1 MQIDLEDLRRHYES
15 LTDDEL
21 LEIEPS
27 DLTPQA
33 RGCYDWEV
41 KRRQLTEPAGPSD
54 TETDDAGTEPAE
66 TVETEHDA
74 DWLETA
80 ACACSYF
87 SRPGSTSAE
96 EADIARETL
105 DAAGIPC
112 QVIVAEVEQE
122 PPDPNPPKQF
132 EYRVMVPG
140 ALNLQATSV
149 LDRDLF
155 NADLEGNW
163 KTHFEALTDEEFRAL
178 TPDVICAGWAD
189 KIARVKRLYQEERAR
204 RGIKQ

>member
-1 MQIDLEDLRRHYES
+1 LQIDPEDLRRHYES

-27 DLTPQA
+27 ELTQQA
-33 RGCYDWEV
+33 RECFDWEV
-41 KRRQLTEPAGPSD
+41 KRRNLSAEEEPPPHDEEGFAGALA
-54 TETDDAGTEPAE
+54 EAGESEP
-66 TVETEHDA
+66 DP

-87 SRPGSTSAE
+87 THPGSTAAE
-96 EADIARETL
+96 NADIARVTL
-105 DAAGIPC
+105 QEAGLPC
-112 QVIVAEVEQE
+112 QVIVTEVEQE
-122 PPDPNPPKQF
+122 PPDPHPPKQY

-140 ALNLQATSV
+140 ALNLKATSV

-155 NADLEGNW
+155 NSDMEANW
-163 KTHFEALTDEEFRAL
+163 KGHFETLTDDELRDL

-189 KIARVKRLYQEERAR
+189 KIARVKRLYQEEVVR
-204 RGIKQ
+204 RRLK